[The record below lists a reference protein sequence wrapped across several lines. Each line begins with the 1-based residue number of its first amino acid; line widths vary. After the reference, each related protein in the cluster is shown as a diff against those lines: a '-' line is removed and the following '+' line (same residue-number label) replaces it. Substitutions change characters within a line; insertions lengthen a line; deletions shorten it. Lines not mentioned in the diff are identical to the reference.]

1 MTPTLT
7 GAQPAVYTA
16 NGKTVRVLAQ
26 ENDKAFALIDAL
38 DEGQRKQA
46 ILNFRVGDL
55 VLGPGQDGK
64 TIAPE
69 GLKVSAMTE
78 PAARHC
84 SSTSSPSGRA
94 SSTTALRPLASTR
107 SRRA

>member
-1 MTPTLT
+1 M
-7 GAQPAVYTA
+7 
-16 NGKTVRVLAQ
+16 
-26 ENDKAFALIDAL
+26 DAL

-46 ILNFRVGDL
+46 ILNFRVEDL

-78 PAARHC
+78 AQR
-84 SSTSSPSGRA
+84 
-94 SSTTALRPLASTR
+94 TR
-107 SRRA
+107 LLDLIFAVVGHRQ